1 MCISIFNQIK
11 RIVGF
16 EPVHRFTFELC
27 PDAAKTAFRRT
38 NAAVSRRIL
47 GVSLP
52 KKSSYGGTSSVF
64 FLSRQK
70 FYSTFISCQYTK
82 FNGVILPLNKAKP
95 SIITYLGKL
104 EQVWLGCRE
113 KAHKVA
119 TNERG
124 VGLAACLF
132 LPLKMAISKKQL
144 STPDL
149 QRKLGTKNPHVTEVF
164 STYIHIHTLFIYPR

>member
-1 MCISIFNQIK
+1 MCTSIFNQIK

-64 FLSRQK
+64 VLSRQK

-95 SIITYLGKL
+95 SIIL
-104 EQVWLGCRE
+104 
-113 KAHKVA
+113 
-119 TNERG
+119 
-124 VGLAACLF
+124 GLAACLF